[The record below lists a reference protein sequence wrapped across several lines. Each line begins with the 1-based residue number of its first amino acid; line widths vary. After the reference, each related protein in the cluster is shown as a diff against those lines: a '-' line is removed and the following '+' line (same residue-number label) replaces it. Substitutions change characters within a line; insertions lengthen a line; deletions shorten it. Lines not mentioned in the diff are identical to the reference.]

1 MEENPIEHI
10 KVSANAAPKKLNVW
24 LPLALSAATVLGIM
38 VGMKLKG
45 EPYIKVVRP
54 AATNGIDESQA
65 NPFGN
70 GRIEEILRYIDAKH
84 VERLGD
90 EQLTETAI
98 RKLLEDL
105 DPHSEYIPAHEAQ
118 AVNEDL
124 EGEYDGIG
132 IRYVIADDSLVVET
146 PMAGTPAERAG
157 LLAGDK
163 ILRIGD
169 SIMTGKRLTDE
180 YARKCL
186 SGKSGTKV
194 KLQIWRED
202 DEGRISQSEHILVR
216 ERITDRSIEIA
227 MMLDEKTGYIK
238 INRFSQQTAQEFIE
252 KVGKLTD
259 KNGLKDLVIDVRGNP
274 GGYLEQAI
282 DILSQIFK
290 EKDRQ
295 LVYTDGRT
303 VHRTEYKSTGRS
315 ILDIEKVALLIDEGS
330 ASASEVLA
338 GALQDWDRGI
348 IIGRRS
354 FGKGLVQEH
363 YPLKDGAALRLTV
376 AKYYIPS
383 GRLIQKPYKNKT
395 RHEYEREEVERLQ
408 SAEMY
413 ISDSMKI
420 NDQKPYRT
428 KAGRTVYGGGGIMPD
443 YFVPKDPV
451 FQNEYYLKISP
462 YLTEMSYKIVSGNR
476 KWLKKMKNMDEY
488 LKAYQI
494 TDVHFKDF
502 IKLTERRGIKPQTA
516 YFTNVKGEI
525 KRQLKSRVGRILYG
539 DIAYYSVLNNND
551 NCIEKARSVLKL
563 NDPLNLQQI
572 GKKK

>member
-10 KVSANAAPKKLNVW
+10 KVSAANMPKKVNVW
-24 LPLALSAATVLGIM
+24 LPLLLSAAAVVGIM
-38 VGMKLKG
+38 VGMKLKS
-45 EPYIKVVRP
+45 EPNIKVVRP
-54 AATNGIDESQA
+54 STTVIDESQA

-105 DPHSEYIPAHEAQ
+105 DPHSEYIPAHEVQ
-118 AVNEDL
+118 SVNEEL
-124 EGEYDGIG
+124 EGEYDGVG
-132 IRYVIADDSLVVET
+132 IRYIISEDSLMVET
-146 PMAGTPAERAG
+146 PMANTPAERAG
-157 LLAGDK
+157 ILAGDK

-169 SIMTGKRLTDE
+169 SIMTGKRLTDD
-180 YARKCL
+180 YVARCL
-186 SGKSGTKV
+186 GGKRGTKV
-194 KLQIWRED
+194 KLLILRED
-202 DEGRISQSEHILVR
+202 DDGNVHQSEHILVR
-216 ERITDRSIEIA
+216 ERVTDHSIDVA
-227 MMLDEKTGYIK
+227 MMLDETTGYLK
-238 INRFSQQTAQEFIE
+238 ITRFSQQTFREFME
-252 KVGKLTD
+252 KLSKLVE
-259 KNGLKDLVIDVRGNP
+259 KNNLKDLVIDVRGNP
-274 GGYLEQAI
+274 GGYMEQAI
-282 DILSQIFK
+282 EILSQIFK

-303 VHRTEYKSTGRS
+303 VHRTEYKTTGRAKF
-315 ILDIEKVALLIDEGS
+315 DIDKVVILIDEGS
-330 ASASEVLA
+330 ASAAEVLA

-348 IIGRRS
+348 VIGRRS
-354 FGKGLVQEH
+354 FGKGLVQEQ

-395 RHEYEREEVERLQ
+395 RHEYEREEAERLQ

-413 ISDSMKI
+413 ISDSIKI

-428 KAGRTVYGGGGIMPD
+428 KAGRIVYGGGGIMPD

-462 YLTEMSYKIVSGNR
+462 YLTDMAYKLVKANRRSLKQVKNVNEFYNAYKIT
-476 KWLKKMKNMDEY
+476 E
-488 LKAYQI
+488 
-494 TDVHFKDF
+494 VHFKDF
-502 IKLTERRGIKPQTA
+502 IKLTERRGIKPQPI
-516 YFTNVKGEI
+516 FLGNVRNEI
-525 KRQLKSRVGRILYG
+525 KRQLRSRVGRILYG
-539 DIAYYSVLNNND
+539 DVAYYTILNESD
-551 NCIEKARSVLKL
+551 DCIEKARSVLKL
-563 NDPLNLQQI
+563 NDPLSLQQI

>member
-10 KVSANAAPKKLNVW
+10 KTSINTAPKKVNVW

-38 VGMKLKG
+38 VGMKLKN
-45 EPYIKVVRP
+45 EPNIKVSRP
-54 AATNGIDESQA
+54 TATAIDDSKA

-84 VERLGD
+84 VERTGD

-105 DPHSEYIPAHEAQ
+105 DPHSEYIPAHEVQ
-118 AVNEDL
+118 AINEDL

-132 IRYVIADDSLVVET
+132 IQYVIADDSLWVET
-146 PMAGTPAERAG
+146 PIAGTPAERAG

-169 SIMTGKRLTDE
+169 SLMTGKRLTDD
-180 YARKCL
+180 YVSKCL
-186 SGKSGTKV
+186 SGKRGTKV
-194 KLQIWRED
+194 KLLILRED
-202 DEGRISQSEHILVR
+202 DEGRISQSEHVLVR
-216 ERITDRSIEIA
+216 ERITDQSIEVS
-227 MMLDEKTGYIK
+227 MMLDDKTGYIK
-238 INRFSQQTAQEFIE
+238 ITRFSQQTAKEFIE
-252 KVGKLTD
+252 KVGKLVE
-259 KNGLKDLVIDVRGNP
+259 KQGLKDLVIDVRGNP

-282 DILSQIFK
+282 DILCQIFR

-303 VHRTEYKSTGRS
+303 VHRTEYKSSGRN
-315 ILDIEKVALLIDEGS
+315 LFDIEKVAILIDEGS
-330 ASASEVLA
+330 ASAAEVLA

-348 IIGRRS
+348 VIGRRS
-354 FGKGLVQEH
+354 FGKGLVQEQ

-395 RHEYEREEVERLQ
+395 RHEYEREEAERLQ

-413 ISDSMKI
+413 IADSIKI

-428 KAGRTVYGGGGIMPD
+428 KAGRIVYGGGGIMPD

-462 YLTEMSYKIVSGNR
+462 YLTEMAYKIVSGNR

-488 LKAYQI
+488 VRAYQI

-502 IKLTERRGIKPQTA
+502 VKLAQGHGIKPQPI
-516 YFTNVKGEI
+516 YFTNVKKEV

-539 DIAYYSVLNNND
+539 DIAYYSVLNSD
-551 NCIEKARSVLKL
+551 DDCIEKAKNVLKL